1 MAMPKSVM
9 RKEKK
14 SKEDENTS
22 ADLSS
27 AHRCSQAKCWL
38 VNKPVTLN
46 KQGQF
51 PQISIYATIE
61 MFKFIKI

>member
-51 PQISIYATIE
+51 PQIAINAAVE
-61 MFKFIKI
+61 AFKFAKI